1 MASMMR
7 MPVAKAVSF
16 GQDPVR
22 DRTAGDLSQE
32 FVKGIPTR
40 SVRLGLIGIYSGRMV
55 EVQTLVGEN
64 ARGQRACTRKA
75 QFTNP
80 LDLEIHAN

>member
-1 MASMMR
+1 MMIIRQISNPYSMASMMR

-22 DRTAGDLSQE
+22 DRPAGDLSQE

-40 SVRLGLIGIYSGRMV
+40 SVRFGLIGIRSGRIV
-55 EVQTLVGEN
+55 KLQTLVGEN
-64 ARGQRACTRKA
+64 ARGQLACTRKA
-75 QFTNP
+75 
-80 LDLEIHAN
+80 